1 MDRTAETARSLAREA
16 NGKAPAWLA
25 SVDLVCAVVA
35 ALLWALVP
43 GVGPYPLA
51 LAAIPVAA
59 RLLVT
64 GRLGRRTPF
73 DAPLAL
79 FLVTAGL
86 AVWSAY
92 DRPAAWAKLWLVA
105 GGVLLYYALA
115 NATVLGKARAWLPA
129 ALGAAVAVYFLLTND
144 WRAHPGEIA
153 ALARLGSALQELV
166 PAIPGPRLNPNEAG
180 GILAMLLP
188 FAAWVTWEA
197 WRYPQTPGEPQ
208 PLLWPLGL
216 VAGAL
221 ILATALLGLLMTG
234 SRGAWLALG
243 VALYGAG
250 SWKLAGRLARQ
261 EPGRRLW
268 AWIGLLA
275 LGALLAALAAVALA
289 RLGLL
294 TAGLLNTETLYSR
307 TGFYRYALL
316 LAKDYAFVGAGLEGF
331 KMLYASYALLT
342 HVGYIFNSHN
352 LYLGVA
358 IDQGL
363 AGLLALLWAWATLAY
378 LAWRQGGRGAGSS
391 LAGIAALSAAVVLV
405 HGCLES
411 ALYGTGVFLLF
422 LPLAF
427 VLPDGQHRAET
438 AGLWPKRA
446 MLPAAGALLV
456 LALVVV
462 LVGPGALLAQ
472 IYANLGAVHQGQA
485 ELGLYSWPEWPV
497 QDAVRRAVDLARP
510 VGEFERA
517 LALAPGNATAN
528 RRLGTIELSLGDY
541 EDALR
546 HLRAA
551 YAAEPWSVTT
561 RQLLGEA
568 LVVNGHLEEGRALWA
583 DVNNEQKQL
592 ELRAFWYGFI
602 GDARREA
609 DVRYAALDR

>member
-1 MDRTAETARSLAREA
+1 MDRTAATARGLGREA
-16 NGKAPAWLA
+16 NGQVPAWLA
-25 SVDLVCAVVA
+25 SLDLVCALVA
-35 ALLWALVP
+35 ALLWAFVP

-51 LAAIPVAA
+51 LAALPAVA

-64 GRLGRRTPF
+64 GRVGRRTPF

-129 ALGAAVAVYFLLTND
+129 ALGAAVAVYFVLTND
-144 WRAHPGEIA
+144 WRAHPGEVA
-153 ALARLGSALQELV
+153 ALARLGSVLQGLI

-188 FAAWVTWEA
+188 FAAWVTGEA
-197 WRYPQTPGEPQ
+197 RRYPRTPGEPR
-208 PLLWPLGL
+208 PLLGPLVL
-216 VAGAL
+216 AAGVL

-234 SRGAWLALG
+234 SRGAWLTLG
-243 VALYGAG
+243 AALYGAG

-261 EPGRRLW
+261 GTARRLW
-268 AWIGLLA
+268 AWIGLLG

-289 RLGLL
+289 RLGRL
-294 TAGLLNTETLYSR
+294 TAGLLSVETLYSR
-307 TGFYRYALL
+307 TEFYRYALL

-358 IDQGL
+358 IDQGIG
-363 AGLLALLWAWATLAY
+363 GLLALFWAWATLAY
-378 LAWRQGGRGAGSS
+378 LAWRQRGRGAGSS
-391 LAGIAALSAAVVLV
+391 LAGIAALSATVVLV

-427 VLPDGQHRAET
+427 ALPDGQRRAET
-438 AGLWPKRA
+438 AGLRAKRA
-446 MLPAAGALLV
+446 MLPVAGALLV
-456 LALVVV
+456 LALTVV
-462 LVGPGALLAQ
+462 LVGPRALLAQ

-497 QDAVRRAVDLARP
+497 QDAVRRSVNLARP

-517 LALAPGNATAN
+517 LALSPGNGTAN
-528 RRLGTIELSLGDY
+528 RRLGTIELSLGEY

-546 HLRAA
+546 HLQAA

-583 DVNNEQKQL
+583 EVNNEQKQL
-592 ELRAFWYGFI
+592 DLRVFWYGFI

-609 DVRYAALDR
+609 GVRYAALGR

>member
-16 NGKAPAWLA
+16 NGKGSAWLA
-25 SVDLVCAVVA
+25 FLDLICAVVA

-92 DRPAAWAKLWLVA
+92 DRPAAWAKFWLVA
-105 GGVLLYYALA
+105 GGILLYYALA
-115 NATVLGKARAWLPA
+115 NATVLGTWRAWLPA
-129 ALGAAVAVYFLLTND
+129 VLGATLAIYFIMTND
-144 WRAHPGEIA
+144 WQQHPGEIA
-153 ALARLGSALQELV
+153 ALTHQGKALQGLV
-166 PAIPGPRLNPNEAG
+166 PAIAGPRLNPNEAG
-180 GILAMLLP
+180 GMLALLLP
-188 FAAWVTWEA
+188 FAAWVTWDA
-197 WRYPQTPGEPQ
+197 WRKAQLHYESR
-208 PLLWPLGL
+208 LLLGL
-216 VAGAL
+216 LGVAIASL
-221 ILATALLGLLMTG
+221 MLCITLVGLLMTG
-234 SRGAWLALG
+234 SRGAGLALG
-243 VALYGAG
+243 VGFYTAL
-250 SWKLAGRLARQ
+250 SWFAAGRLAGQR
-261 EPGRRLW
+261 PGRRLW
-268 AWIGLLA
+268 AWIGLLV
-275 LGALLAALAAVALA
+275 LGALVAALGAVALA
-289 RLGLL
+289 GMGLWGTGVL
-294 TAGLLNTETLYSR
+294 SADSLRDRAGW
-307 TGFYRYALL
+307 YRYMLL
-316 LAKDYAFVGAGLEGF
+316 LVKDYAFIGAGLDSF
-331 KMLYASYALLT
+331 LMLYASYAMLL
-342 HVGYIFNSHN
+342 HVGYISNAHN

-358 IDQGL
+358 IAQGI

-427 VLPDGQHRAET
+427 ALPDGQHRAET
-438 AGLWPKRA
+438 AGLRPKRA

-462 LVGPGALLAQ
+462 LVGPSALLAQ

-497 QDAVRRAVDLARP
+497 QDAVRQAVDLARP

-517 LALAPGNATAN
+517 LALAPGNGTAN
-528 RRLGTIELSLGDY
+528 RRLGIVELSLGDY

-568 LVVNGHLEEGRALWA
+568 LVVNGHLDEGRALWA

-592 ELRAFWYGFI
+592 ELRASWYRFI
-602 GDARREA
+602 GDERREA
-609 DVRYAALDR
+609 AVRYAALGK

>member
-1 MDRTAETARSLAREA
+1 MDRTAATARGLGREA
-16 NGKAPAWLA
+16 NGKASVWLA
-25 SVDLVCAVVA
+25 SLDLACALGA
-35 ALLWALVP
+35 ALLWTFVP
-43 GVGPYPLA
+43 EVGPYPLA
-51 LAAIPVAA
+51 LAAVPAVA

-153 ALARLGSALQELV
+153 ALARLGSALQGLI

-197 WRYPQTPGEPQ
+197 RRYPRTPGEPR
-208 PLLWPLGL
+208 PLLEHLGL
-216 VAGAL
+216 AAGVL

-243 VALYGAG
+243 AALYAAG

-261 EPGRRLW
+261 GTARRLW
-268 AWIGLLA
+268 IWIGLLG
-275 LGALLAALAAVALA
+275 LGALLAALAAVALT

-294 TAGLLNTETLYSR
+294 AAGLLSVETLYSR
-307 TGFYRYALL
+307 TEFYRYALL

-358 IDQGL
+358 IDQGI

-378 LAWRQGGRGAGSS
+378 LAWQQRGRGVGSS
-391 LAGIAALSAAVVLV
+391 LAGIAALSATVVLV

-422 LPLAF
+422 LPPAF
-427 VLPDGQHRAET
+427 ALPDGQRRAET
-438 AGLWPKRA
+438 AGLRVKRA
-446 MLPAAGALLV
+446 MLPVAGALLV
-456 LALVVV
+456 LVLVVV
-462 LVGPGALLAQ
+462 LVGPRALLAQ

-497 QDAVRRAVDLARP
+497 QDAVRRSVNLARP

-517 LALAPGNATAN
+517 LALSPGNGTAN
-528 RRLGTIELSLGDY
+528 RRLGTIELSLGEY

-583 DVNNEQKQL
+583 EVNNEQKQL
-592 ELRAFWYGFI
+592 DLRAFWYGFI

-609 DVRYAALDR
+609 GVRYAAPGR